1 MQEVIETPINGN
13 SLKITIET
21 DPTWGEFENVIKT
34 VSAKS
39 NAGGAVGYTFLE
51 EITRAVIVE
60 GLPFPKQDL
69 TAWKNIK
76 MSEMTLLV
84 GKVIAK
90 IPLSTYF
97 DNLGKDN
104 PLMSQ
109 LLSQG

>member
-1 MQEVIETPINGN
+1 MREIIETPINGT

-34 VSAKS
+34 VTSKS
-39 NAGGAVGYTFLE
+39 NAGGSAGYTFLE
-51 EITRAVIVE
+51 EITRAVIIE

-84 GKVIAK
+84 GKVTAK

-104 PLMSQ
+104 PIMSQ
-109 LLSQG
+109 LSQG